1 MKLTPE
7 MIREQRFKVKL
18 SGFDKNEVIAFL
30 MDMAEDMEMLI
41 EENSILKSEVETVR
55 RRQKDLEDL
64 FLSVKQFSDEKMKRV
79 DLDANAILAAA
90 EKKASDIQL
99 AANQK
104 LVEAE
109 QRAQELHTQ
118 VTLKAREVL
127 REAERSK
134 IEIERG
140 LADLKNK
147 RTTLFT
153 ELKCGFVI
161 YSFSVLLKV
170 PLLFVSSY
178 LYSIHEKGYKYNFS
192 PFPKSPDC
200 AKAVFDILDSIPAAQ
215 KPKKVAIFMEK
226 APVGMELRRHV
237 DKGVCQARLRATPL

>member
-1 MKLTPE
+1 MKLSPE

-41 EENSILKSEVETVR
+41 EENSMLKSEVETVR

-79 DLDANAILAAA
+79 DLDASAILADA

-99 AANQK
+99 SANQK

-109 QRAQELHTQ
+109 QKAQELHTQ

-134 IEIERG
+134 AEIERG
-140 LADLKNK
+140 LAELKNK
-147 RTTLFT
+147 KTTLFT
-153 ELKCGFVI
+153 EFR
-161 YSFSVLLKV
+161 
-170 PLLFVSSY
+170 
-178 LYSIHEKGYKYNFS
+178 
-192 PFPKSPDC
+192 
-200 AKAVFDILDSIPAAQ
+200 AILDSYQAWIRDQ
-215 KPKKVAIFMEK
+215 
-226 APVGMELRRHV
+226 GNV
-237 DKGVCQARLRATPL
+237 D

>member
-1 MKLTPE
+1 MKLSPE

-41 EENSILKSEVETVR
+41 EENAMLKSEVETVR

-79 DLDANAILAAA
+79 DIDAGAILADA

-99 AANQK
+99 LANQK

-109 QRAQELHTQ
+109 QKAQELHTQ

-134 IEIERG
+134 NEIERG

-153 ELKCGFVI
+153 ELK
-161 YSFSVLLKV
+161 
-170 PLLFVSSY
+170 
-178 LYSIHEKGYKYNFS
+178 
-192 PFPKSPDC
+192 
-200 AKAVFDILDSIPAAQ
+200 AILDSYQAWIRDQ
-215 KPKKVAIFMEK
+215 GN
-226 APVGMELRRHV
+226 VG
-237 DKGVCQARLRATPL
+237 

>member
-1 MKLTPE
+1 MKLSPE

-41 EENSILKSEVETVR
+41 EENAMLKSEVETVR

-79 DLDANAILAAA
+79 DLDAGAILADA
-90 EKKASDIQL
+90 EKKAADIQL
-99 AANQK
+99 SANQK

-109 QRAQELHTQ
+109 QKAQELHTQ
-118 VTLKAREVL
+118 VTLRAREVL

-134 IEIERG
+134 NEIERG

-153 ELKCGFVI
+153 ELK
-161 YSFSVLLKV
+161 
-170 PLLFVSSY
+170 
-178 LYSIHEKGYKYNFS
+178 
-192 PFPKSPDC
+192 
-200 AKAVFDILDSIPAAQ
+200 AILDSYQAWIRDQ
-215 KPKKVAIFMEK
+215 GN
-226 APVGMELRRHV
+226 VG
-237 DKGVCQARLRATPL
+237 

>member
-1 MKLTPE
+1 MKLSPE

-41 EENSILKSEVETVR
+41 EENSMLKSEVETVR

-79 DLDANAILAAA
+79 DLDASAILADA

-109 QRAQELHTQ
+109 QKAQELHTQ

-140 LADLKNK
+140 LAGLKNK
-147 RTTLFT
+147 KTTLFN
-153 ELKCGFVI
+153 ELK
-161 YSFSVLLKV
+161 
-170 PLLFVSSY
+170 
-178 LYSIHEKGYKYNFS
+178 
-192 PFPKSPDC
+192 
-200 AKAVFDILDSIPAAQ
+200 AILDSYQAWIRDQ
-215 KPKKVAIFMEK
+215 GN
-226 APVGMELRRHV
+226 VG
-237 DKGVCQARLRATPL
+237 

>member
-1 MKLTPE
+1 MKLSPE

-41 EENSILKSEVETVR
+41 EENSMLKSEVETVR

-79 DLDANAILAAA
+79 DLDASSILADA

-109 QRAQELHTQ
+109 QKAQELHTH

-134 IEIERG
+134 TEIERS

-147 RTTLFT
+147 RSSLFT
-153 ELKCGFVI
+153 EL
-161 YSFSVLLKV
+161 
-170 PLLFVSSY
+170 
-178 LYSIHEKGYKYNFS
+178 N
-192 PFPKSPDC
+192 
-200 AKAVFDILDSIPAAQ
+200 AILDSYQAWI
-215 KPKKVAIFMEK
+215 
-226 APVGMELRRHV
+226 R
-237 DKGVCQARLRATPL
+237 DKGNVG

>member
-1 MKLTPE
+1 

-41 EENSILKSEVETVR
+41 DENSMLKSEVETVR

-79 DLDANAILAAA
+79 DLDASAILADA

-99 AANQK
+99 LANQK

-109 QRAQELHTQ
+109 QKAQELHTQ

-134 IEIERG
+134 KEIERG

-153 ELKCGFVI
+153 ELK
-161 YSFSVLLKV
+161 
-170 PLLFVSSY
+170 
-178 LYSIHEKGYKYNFS
+178 
-192 PFPKSPDC
+192 
-200 AKAVFDILDSIPAAQ
+200 AILDSYQAWIRDQ
-215 KPKKVAIFMEK
+215 GN
-226 APVGMELRRHV
+226 VG
-237 DKGVCQARLRATPL
+237 

>member
-1 MKLTPE
+1 MKLSPE

-41 EENSILKSEVETVR
+41 EENSMLKSEVETVR

-79 DLDANAILAAA
+79 DLDASSILADA

-109 QRAQELHTQ
+109 HKAQELHTH

-134 IEIERG
+134 TEIERS
-140 LADLKNK
+140 LADLKNRK
-147 RTTLFT
+147 ATLFT
-153 ELKCGFVI
+153 EL
-161 YSFSVLLKV
+161 
-170 PLLFVSSY
+170 
-178 LYSIHEKGYKYNFS
+178 N
-192 PFPKSPDC
+192 
-200 AKAVFDILDSIPAAQ
+200 AILDSYQAWIRDQ
-215 KPKKVAIFMEK
+215 GN
-226 APVGMELRRHV
+226 VG
-237 DKGVCQARLRATPL
+237 

>member
-1 MKLTPE
+1 MKLSPE

-41 EENSILKSEVETVR
+41 EENAMLKSEVETVR

-79 DLDANAILAAA
+79 DLDASAILADA

-99 AANQK
+99 LANQK

-109 QRAQELHTQ
+109 QKAQELHTQ
-118 VTLKAREVL
+118 VTLRAREVL

-134 IEIERG
+134 NEIERG

-153 ELKCGFVI
+153 ELK
-161 YSFSVLLKV
+161 
-170 PLLFVSSY
+170 
-178 LYSIHEKGYKYNFS
+178 
-192 PFPKSPDC
+192 
-200 AKAVFDILDSIPAAQ
+200 AILDSYQAWIRDQ
-215 KPKKVAIFMEK
+215 GN
-226 APVGMELRRHV
+226 VG
-237 DKGVCQARLRATPL
+237 

>member
-1 MKLTPE
+1 MKLSPE

-41 EENSILKSEVETVR
+41 EENSMLKSEVETVR
-55 RRQKDLEDL
+55 HRQKDLEDL

-79 DLDANAILAAA
+79 DLDASAILADA

-99 AANQK
+99 SANQK

-109 QRAQELHTQ
+109 QKAQELHTQ

-134 IEIERG
+134 KEIERG
-140 LADLKNK
+140 LTDLKNK

-153 ELKCGFVI
+153 EL
-161 YSFSVLLKV
+161 
-170 PLLFVSSY
+170 
-178 LYSIHEKGYKYNFS
+178 N
-192 PFPKSPDC
+192 
-200 AKAVFDILDSIPAAQ
+200 AILDSYQAWIRDQ
-215 KPKKVAIFMEK
+215 GN
-226 APVGMELRRHV
+226 VG
-237 DKGVCQARLRATPL
+237 

>member
-1 MKLTPE
+1 MKLSPE

-79 DLDANAILAAA
+79 DLDASAILSDA

-99 AANQK
+99 ASNK
-104 LVEAE
+104 KIVEAE
-109 QRAQELHTQ
+109 QKAQELHTH
-118 VTLKAREVL
+118 VTLKAREIL

-134 IEIERG
+134 TEIERS
-140 LADLKNK
+140 LVDLKNK

-153 ELKCGFVI
+153 EL
-161 YSFSVLLKV
+161 
-170 PLLFVSSY
+170 
-178 LYSIHEKGYKYNFS
+178 N
-192 PFPKSPDC
+192 
-200 AKAVFDILDSIPAAQ
+200 AILDSYQAWIRDQ
-215 KPKKVAIFMEK
+215 GN
-226 APVGMELRRHV
+226 VG
-237 DKGVCQARLRATPL
+237 

>member
-1 MKLTPE
+1 MKLSPE

-41 EENSILKSEVETVR
+41 EENSMLKSEVETVR

-79 DLDANAILAAA
+79 DLDARCIIKKKK
-90 EKKASDIQL
+90 KKASDIQL

-109 QRAQELHTQ
+109 QKAQELHTH

-134 IEIERG
+134 TEIERS

-147 RTTLFT
+147 RSSLFT
-153 ELKCGFVI
+153 EL
-161 YSFSVLLKV
+161 
-170 PLLFVSSY
+170 
-178 LYSIHEKGYKYNFS
+178 N
-192 PFPKSPDC
+192 
-200 AKAVFDILDSIPAAQ
+200 AILDSYQAWI
-215 KPKKVAIFMEK
+215 
-226 APVGMELRRHV
+226 R
-237 DKGVCQARLRATPL
+237 DKGNVG

>member
-1 MKLTPE
+1 MKLSPE

-41 EENSILKSEVETVR
+41 DENSMLKSEVETVR

-79 DLDANAILAAA
+79 DLDASAILADA

-99 AANQK
+99 SANQK

-109 QRAQELHTQ
+109 QKAQELHTQ

-134 IEIERG
+134 KEIERG
-140 LADLKNK
+140 LTDLKNK

-153 ELKCGFVI
+153 ELK
-161 YSFSVLLKV
+161 
-170 PLLFVSSY
+170 
-178 LYSIHEKGYKYNFS
+178 
-192 PFPKSPDC
+192 
-200 AKAVFDILDSIPAAQ
+200 AILDSYQAWIRDQ
-215 KPKKVAIFMEK
+215 GN
-226 APVGMELRRHV
+226 VG
-237 DKGVCQARLRATPL
+237 

>member
-18 SGFDKNEVIAFL
+18 SGFDKNEVISFL

-41 EENSILKSEVETVR
+41 EENSMLKSEVETVR

-79 DLDANAILAAA
+79 DLDASAILADA
-90 EKKASDIQL
+90 EKKASGIQL

-153 ELKCGFVI
+153 ELK
-161 YSFSVLLKV
+161 
-170 PLLFVSSY
+170 
-178 LYSIHEKGYKYNFS
+178 
-192 PFPKSPDC
+192 
-200 AKAVFDILDSIPAAQ
+200 AILDSYQAWIRDQ
-215 KPKKVAIFMEK
+215 GN
-226 APVGMELRRHV
+226 VG
-237 DKGVCQARLRATPL
+237 

>member
-1 MKLTPE
+1 MKLSPE

-41 EENSILKSEVETVR
+41 DENSMLKSEVETVR

-79 DLDANAILAAA
+79 DLDASAILADA
-90 EKKASDIQL
+90 EKKASDIKL

-109 QRAQELHTQ
+109 QKAQELHTQ

-134 IEIERG
+134 KEIERG

-153 ELKCGFVI
+153 ELK
-161 YSFSVLLKV
+161 
-170 PLLFVSSY
+170 
-178 LYSIHEKGYKYNFS
+178 
-192 PFPKSPDC
+192 
-200 AKAVFDILDSIPAAQ
+200 AILDSYQAWIRDQ
-215 KPKKVAIFMEK
+215 GN
-226 APVGMELRRHV
+226 VG
-237 DKGVCQARLRATPL
+237 

>member
-1 MKLTPE
+1 MKLSPE

-30 MDMAEDMEMLI
+30 MDMAEDMEILI
-41 EENSILKSEVETVR
+41 EENAMLKSEVETVR

-79 DLDANAILAAA
+79 DLDAGAILADA
-90 EKKASDIQL
+90 EKKAADIQFL
-99 AANQK
+99 ANQK

-109 QRAQELHTQ
+109 QKAQELHTQ
-118 VTLKAREVL
+118 VTLKAREIL

-147 RTTLFT
+147 RSSLFT
-153 ELKCGFVI
+153 ELK
-161 YSFSVLLKV
+161 
-170 PLLFVSSY
+170 
-178 LYSIHEKGYKYNFS
+178 
-192 PFPKSPDC
+192 
-200 AKAVFDILDSIPAAQ
+200 AILDSYQAWIRDQ
-215 KPKKVAIFMEK
+215 GN
-226 APVGMELRRHV
+226 VG
-237 DKGVCQARLRATPL
+237 

>member
-1 MKLTPE
+1 MKLSPE

-41 EENSILKSEVETVR
+41 EENAMLKSEVETVR

-79 DLDANAILAAA
+79 DLDASAILADA

-99 AANQK
+99 SANQK

-109 QRAQELHTQ
+109 QKAQELHTQ

-134 IEIERG
+134 NEIERG

-153 ELKCGFVI
+153 ELK
-161 YSFSVLLKV
+161 
-170 PLLFVSSY
+170 
-178 LYSIHEKGYKYNFS
+178 
-192 PFPKSPDC
+192 
-200 AKAVFDILDSIPAAQ
+200 AILDSYQAWIRDQ
-215 KPKKVAIFMEK
+215 GN
-226 APVGMELRRHV
+226 VG
-237 DKGVCQARLRATPL
+237 

>member
-1 MKLTPE
+1 MKLSPE

-41 EENSILKSEVETVR
+41 EENSMLKSEVETVR

-79 DLDANAILAAA
+79 DLDASAILADA

-109 QRAQELHTQ
+109 QKAQELHTH

-134 IEIERG
+134 TEIERS

-147 RTTLFT
+147 RSSLFT
-153 ELKCGFVI
+153 EL
-161 YSFSVLLKV
+161 
-170 PLLFVSSY
+170 
-178 LYSIHEKGYKYNFS
+178 N
-192 PFPKSPDC
+192 
-200 AKAVFDILDSIPAAQ
+200 AILDSYQAWIRDQ
-215 KPKKVAIFMEK
+215 GN
-226 APVGMELRRHV
+226 VG
-237 DKGVCQARLRATPL
+237 

>member
-1 MKLTPE
+1 MKLSPE

-41 EENSILKSEVETVR
+41 EENSMLKSEVDTVR

-79 DLDANAILAAA
+79 DLDASAILADA
-90 EKKASDIQL
+90 EKKASEIQL

-109 QRAQELHTQ
+109 QKAQELHTQ

-134 IEIERG
+134 IEIERS
-140 LADLKNK
+140 LTDLKNK
-147 RTTLFT
+147 RATLFT
-153 ELKCGFVI
+153 ELKAI
-161 YSFSVLLKV
+161 MD
-170 PLLFVSSY
+170 SY
-178 LYSIHEKGYKYNFS
+178 QTWIRDQGN
-192 PFPKSPDC
+192 
-200 AKAVFDILDSIPAAQ
+200 
-215 KPKKVAIFMEK
+215 
-226 APVGMELRRHV
+226 V
-237 DKGVCQARLRATPL
+237 D

>member
-1 MKLTPE
+1 MKLSPE

-41 EENSILKSEVETVR
+41 EENSMLKSEVETVR

-79 DLDANAILAAA
+79 DIDANALLANA
-90 EKKASDIQL
+90 EKKASEIQL

-127 REAERSK
+127 REAERTK
-134 IEIERG
+134 IEIVQG

-147 RTTLFT
+147 KTTLFT
-153 ELKCGFVI
+153 ELK
-161 YSFSVLLKV
+161 S
-170 PLLFVSSY
+170 
-178 LYSIHEKGYKYNFS
+178 
-192 PFPKSPDC
+192 
-200 AKAVFDILDSIPAAQ
+200 ILDSYQAWIRDQ
-215 KPKKVAIFMEK
+215 EN
-226 APVGMELRRHV
+226 VG
-237 DKGVCQARLRATPL
+237 

>member
-1 MKLTPE
+1 MKLSPE

-41 EENSILKSEVETVR
+41 EENAMLKSEVETVR

-79 DLDANAILAAA
+79 DLDASAILADA

-99 AANQK
+99 SANQK
-104 LVEAE
+104 LVEVE
-109 QRAQELHTQ
+109 QKAQELHTQ
-118 VTLKAREVL
+118 VKLKAREVL

-134 IEIERG
+134 KEIERG

-153 ELKCGFVI
+153 ELK
-161 YSFSVLLKV
+161 
-170 PLLFVSSY
+170 
-178 LYSIHEKGYKYNFS
+178 
-192 PFPKSPDC
+192 
-200 AKAVFDILDSIPAAQ
+200 AILDSYQAWIRDQ
-215 KPKKVAIFMEK
+215 GN
-226 APVGMELRRHV
+226 VG
-237 DKGVCQARLRATPL
+237 

>member
-1 MKLTPE
+1 MKLSPE

-41 EENSILKSEVETVR
+41 EENSMLKSEVETVR

-79 DLDANAILAAA
+79 DLDASAILADA
-90 EKKASDIQL
+90 EKKASAIQL
-99 AANQK
+99 AANHK

-109 QRAQELHTQ
+109 QKAQELHSQ

-134 IEIERG
+134 NEIERS
-140 LADLKNK
+140 LTDLKNK

-153 ELKCGFVI
+153 ELT
-161 YSFSVLLKV
+161 
-170 PLLFVSSY
+170 
-178 LYSIHEKGYKYNFS
+178 
-192 PFPKSPDC
+192 
-200 AKAVFDILDSIPAAQ
+200 AVLDSYQAWIRDQ
-215 KPKKVAIFMEK
+215 GN
-226 APVGMELRRHV
+226 VG
-237 DKGVCQARLRATPL
+237 

>member
-1 MKLTPE
+1 MKLSPE

-18 SGFDKNEVIAFL
+18 SGIDKNEVIAFL

-41 EENSILKSEVETVR
+41 EENAMLKSEVETVR

-79 DLDANAILAAA
+79 DLDAGAILADA

-99 AANQK
+99 LANQK

-109 QRAQELHTQ
+109 QKAQELHTQ

-134 IEIERG
+134 NEIERG

-147 RTTLFT
+147 RTALFT
-153 ELKCGFVI
+153 ELK
-161 YSFSVLLKV
+161 
-170 PLLFVSSY
+170 
-178 LYSIHEKGYKYNFS
+178 
-192 PFPKSPDC
+192 
-200 AKAVFDILDSIPAAQ
+200 AILDSYQAWIRDQ
-215 KPKKVAIFMEK
+215 GN
-226 APVGMELRRHV
+226 VG
-237 DKGVCQARLRATPL
+237 